1 MANRCVS
8 CKKDVAV
15 EDRAILCDLCEGWEH
30 VACMRQSDR
39 PSEALYEA
47 MVSCRTKA
55 LLFSCAAC
63 RKEGSIVKR
72 LLKHELESARAED
85 ERLASARALSDCN
98 EQLGKLRDEL
108 DKVMGERDKL
118 REQLMQLKISAT
130 TGAQLAEARP
140 TLETTR
146 VREPPPSLVDSEQHG
161 QSSEDSEEDDVESN
175 QGTGRLHPPGF
186 KEVCKRVSKFSGSGG
201 DSDFALWVEDF
212 EEASTDC
219 GWSDAQRARWFS
231 WFIAG
236 PAKNTWRRSLTE
248 TDRSSWETIKKMYLG
263 QYGIHLDPRTAYQRC
278 HELQYEQ
285 FNSVQGLVDAMRDY
299 QRMAPQKLRDETLE
313 SILWNKVPIEL
324 QQEVREITDGSV
336 QELLQKLLRAETVL
350 AERRRRKQSQTNA
363 RRDFTKPTEER
374 NTGKDPNAKGELPRG
389 TRSSLTTGSAEASLQ
404 HVRCFN
410 CQKKGHIKANCPEPK
425 KKSSTRVITA
435 KQANQELAPMDPWIC
450 TVLATGGTAVDN
462 HTSVRIVSRRGP
474 TYQVRVEIEGV
485 GTRALLDHGAQVSLV
500 RKQLLPYIRE
510 KQGWTL
516 EQCRSRNLPLDS
528 QPVGAGGE
536 PLGVTAVVLLTIRVP
551 ESEVVQEVPC
561 YVLDSSE
568 PLWSGEMNNCGVVLG
583 TNSLGSLGFNITH
596 PSGAAVQPTG
606 ECESRT
612 EGETDTPKQNNETK
626 VKDSTWEAN
635 KEGEKQDGDKEG
647 NKCLVDDQRNSN
659 LRAGEV
665 VLVKDL
671 CLGPGQTKLVQV
683 NCKHI
688 SLNTLKIISPNE
700 AVLAES
706 MCDFAEE
713 LWGCEPLPDITVRNW
728 GNNVIK
734 LEKGTRIG
742 EVEEVELVNQED
754 PVWDD
759 PTGTVATIFH
769 LKEEE
774 LKSHQEKLREQLAVG
789 ELSEGEKQILLQLL
803 CAQHHVFAL
812 TDSELGE
819 TSLVEHDIKV
829 TDDVPV
835 VTQPRRLPYALRSEL
850 ERELVRLTS
859 IGCIEPSDSPYS
871 SGLVLVRKKDGGLR
885 VCVDYRGLNK
895 KTIPDRYPIPRIDD
909 LIDTI
914 GQQSGKFFTS
924 LDLMKG
930 YHQVKVSEQAKDKT
944 AFVCHKGLFHY
955 RRMPFGL
962 TNAPATFQRLMNQ
975 LFEGEKWKFV
985 HIYLDDILI
994 VSSTFQ
1000 EHVTHIEQVLKHLSE
1015 AGLRLKPTKCAFA
1028 QKKIDYLGFTL
1039 SAEGVCPNDGKVLA
1053 IKEFPR
1059 PTDAKAVRRFL
1070 GMVNFYRRHVR
1081 DMATIARPL
1090 TALTRK
1096 DKRTGKFVTFE
1107 WTSQCEE
1114 AFQEL
1119 KKLLTTAPVLRHPDL
1134 TKPFFLWTDASEV
1147 GLGAVL
1153 EQEKNGER
1161 HPIAYASRQTNES
1174 ERKYCPTE
1182 LEVAALLFGVEH
1194 FEVYLLGHPVTVF
1207 TDHQALV
1214 SSFLTH
1220 LRGQT
1225 KGLLARWYIRLSRF
1239 LPHLTL
1245 QYKPGTANKV
1255 ADSLSRA
1262 PVSVCMVTNGTR
1274 TSDPVLAKVQ
1284 EEQRQDTILKALIEY
1299 LENQTLPAGQKE
1311 AFEVTSLAQ
1320 KGYYLVSGV
1329 LYYEGADMPGRRR
1342 LVVPHHL
1349 RKQVVDENHDAIFA
1363 GHFSSKKTQRKIS
1376 QLYFWPGMAG
1386 DVYQKCLS
1394 CMTCASTQGQ
1404 SRRSK
1409 PPLKSIPVSG
1419 PFDCIAMDFKE
1430 MDLSRSGNRYA
1441 LVFQEYLTKWPEVYA
1456 VKDRTAP
1463 TVAGCLTDFICKHG
1477 VPTRIIHDRAAEFM
1491 SDMLQE
1497 TARIL
1502 GITQLPTS
1510 GGHPQTDGMV
1520 ERLNRTL
1527 KQMLT
1532 KVVSKGGKDWDELLG
1547 PILLAYRT
1555 APHTSTGESPF
1566 TLLYGRDARVPTSLD
1581 FYHPTI
1587 SMPVLETD
1595 YARELFKELK
1605 QARQLAQKTIEKS
1618 QGQQKVQYDKGA
1630 KESQVKEGD
1639 IVMLKVEPRFRLD
1652 RSFKGPYRVVS
1663 VTSTNAFIHPLN
1675 DPTDQITVSLQR
1687 VSKCDNSLSDAKP
1700 WMGHGKSR
1708 KRRKIKKT
1716 QSASHNREDNSPLQT
1731 QTSQQVTRS
1740 GRNINRPSRYL
1751 QLSAPMGQSKKEG
1764 EDVRTRE
1771 PEWAIER
1778 IDPIT

>member
-1 MANRCVS
+1 MANQCVS

-15 EDRAILCDLCEGWEH
+15 EDKAILCDFCEEWEH
-30 VACMRQSDR
+30 VACVRQSDR

-55 LLFSCAAC
+55 LVFSCTAC

-72 LLKHELESARAED
+72 LFKHELESARAED

-98 EQLGKLRDEL
+98 EQSYKLREEL
-108 DKVMGERDKL
+108 SKVTGERDKL
-118 REQLMQLKISAT
+118 LAQLTQQKISAKT
-130 TGAQLAEARP
+130 SAQLAEASP
-140 TLETTR
+140 TLETAR
-146 VREPPPSLVDSEQHG
+146 VKEPSPLLAESEHS

-175 QGTGRLHPPGF
+175 HGTGRLHPPGF
-186 KEVCKRVSKFSGSGG
+186 REVCNRVPKFSGSGG
-201 DSDFALWVEDF
+201 DSDFASWVEDF

-219 GWSDAQRARWFS
+219 GWSNTQRVRWFS

-236 PAKNTWRRSLTE
+236 PAKTTWRRALTE
-248 TDRSSWETIKKMYLG
+248 TDRSSWKAIKKMYLG

-299 QRMAPQKLRDETLE
+299 QRMAPQKLRDEILE

-324 QQEVREITDGSV
+324 QQEVKEITDGSV

-350 AERRRRKQSQTNA
+350 AEWRRRKQLQTVT
-363 RRDFTKPTEER
+363 RRSFTKPVEER
-374 NTGKDPNAKGELPRG
+374 DAGKNPSAKGELPRV
-389 TRSSLTTGSAEASLQ
+389 TRSSPTTGSAEHSLQ

-410 CQKKGHIKANCPEPK
+410 CQKKGHMKVNCPEPQ

-435 KQANQELAPMDPWIC
+435 KQVDQESTPMDPWIC
-450 TVLATGGTAVDN
+450 TVSATGGTTVND
-462 HTSVRIVSRRGP
+462 HTSVRVVSRRGP
-474 TYQVRVEIEGV
+474 TYQVRVEVEGV

-516 EQCRSRNLPLDS
+516 EQCHSRNLPLDIK
-528 QPVGAGGE
+528 PVGAGGE
-536 PLGVTAVVLLTIRVP
+536 PLGVTAVVLLTIRIP

-568 PLWSGEMNNCGVVLG
+568 PLWSGEINNCGIVLG
-583 TNSLGSLGFNITH
+583 TNSLSSLGFNITH
-596 PSGAAVQPTG
+596 PSGSAVQPTG
-606 ECESRT
+606 ECESKT
-612 EGETDTPKQNNETK
+612 KGEANAPKQNSEGE
-626 VKDSTWEAN
+626 VKDNTWEAT
-635 KEGEKQDGDKEG
+635 EDGEKQDCDKEG
-647 NKCLVDDQRNSN
+647 SKCLVEDQRDNNS
-659 LRAGEV
+659 RAGEI

-671 CLGPGQTKLVQV
+671 CMGPGQTKLVQV
-683 NCKHI
+683 NLVNGKHI
-688 SLNTLKIISPNE
+688 SLNMLKIISPNE
-700 AVLAES
+700 VVLAES

-713 LWGCEPLPDITVRNW
+713 LWGCESLPDIAVRNW
-728 GNNVIK
+728 GNNTIK
-734 LEKGTRIG
+734 LDKGTCIG
-742 EVEEVELVNQED
+742 EVEEVDLVNQED

-759 PTGTVATIFH
+759 PTGTVTAVLQ

-774 LKSHQEKLREQLAVG
+774 LEGRQEKLMEQLAVG
-789 ELSEGEKQILLQLL
+789 ELSEGEKQVLLQLL
-803 CAQHHVFAL
+803 CAQHQVFAL
-812 TDSELGE
+812 NDSELGE

-829 TDDVPV
+829 TDDIPV
-835 VTQPRRLPYALRSEL
+835 VTQPRRLPYALRAEL
-850 ERELVRLTS
+850 ERELDRLTS

-914 GQQSGKFFTS
+914 GQQKGKLFTS

-994 VSSTFQ
+994 VSPNFQ
-1000 EHVTHIEQVLKHLSE
+1000 EHVTHVEQVLKHLSE
-1015 AGLRLKPTKCAFA
+1015 AGLRLKPSKCAFA
-1028 QKKIDYLGFTL
+1028 EKKIDYLGFTL

-1053 IKEFPR
+1053 IKDFPR
-1059 PTDAKAVRRFL
+1059 PTDAKSVRRFL

-1081 DMATIARPL
+1081 DMAAMGRPL

-1096 DKRTGKFVTFE
+1096 NKQTGRFVTFE

-1119 KKLLTTAPVLRHPDL
+1119 KKLLTTAPILRHPDL

-1153 EQEKNGER
+1153 EQKENGER

-1220 LRGQT
+1220 LQGQT

-1245 QYKPGTANKV
+1245 QYKPGTENKV

-1262 PVSVCMVTNGTR
+1262 PVSVCMVNNGTK
-1274 TSDPVLAKVQ
+1274 TSDPVLTKVQ
-1284 EEQRQDTILKALIEY
+1284 QEQRQDIALKVLIEY
-1299 LENQTLPAGQKE
+1299 LENQTLPVDPKE
-1311 AFEVTSLAQ
+1311 ALEVTSLAR
-1320 KGYYLVSGV
+1320 KGYYLVNGV

-1342 LVVPHHL
+1342 LVVPRHL
-1349 RKQVVDENHDAIFA
+1349 RKQVVEENHDAIFA

-1376 QLYFWPGMAG
+1376 QLYFWLGMAG

-1404 SRRSK
+1404 SRRAK

-1463 TVAGCLTDFICKHG
+1463 TVARCLVDLICKHG

-1491 SDMLQE
+1491 SDVLQE

-1587 SMPVLETD
+1587 SMPILETD

-1652 RSFKGPYRVVS
+1652 RNYKGPYRVVS

-1675 DPTDQITVSLQR
+1675 DPTDQITVTSE
-1687 VSKCDNSLSDAKP
+1687 S
-1700 WMGHGKSR
+1700 
-1708 KRRKIKKT
+1708 IK
-1716 QSASHNREDNSPLQT
+1716 
-1731 QTSQQVTRS
+1731 V
-1740 GRNINRPSRYL
+1740 
-1751 QLSAPMGQSKKEG
+1751 
-1764 EDVRTRE
+1764 
-1771 PEWAIER
+1771 
-1778 IDPIT
+1778 